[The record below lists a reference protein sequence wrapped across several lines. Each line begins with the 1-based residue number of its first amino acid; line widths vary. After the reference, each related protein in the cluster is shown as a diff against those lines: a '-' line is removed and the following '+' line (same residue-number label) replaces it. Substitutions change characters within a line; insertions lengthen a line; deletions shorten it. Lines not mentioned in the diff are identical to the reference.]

1 MAEAEKERI
10 LFSYQEIVECLIK
23 EKDIHEGIWGIVVG
37 FELGVANVLKH
48 GEAGSFLP
56 AAIVPISSI
65 GIERVEEESNLTV
78 NAALVNPNPKTKSS
92 KTAAKKTK

>member
-78 NAALVNPNPKTKSS
+78 NAALVNPKTKPS
-92 KTAAKKTK
+92 KSAAKKTK